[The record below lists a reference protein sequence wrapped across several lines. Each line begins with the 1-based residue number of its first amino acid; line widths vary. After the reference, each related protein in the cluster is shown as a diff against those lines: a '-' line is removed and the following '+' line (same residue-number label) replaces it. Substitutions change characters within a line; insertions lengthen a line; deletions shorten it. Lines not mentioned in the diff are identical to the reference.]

1 MSKTDFFFR
10 GHIKTFKYAKIYNIM
25 QMGAS
30 QPSTTIIEYDNMEKD
45 TTVEKEQKVVNVLQ
59 HLGFSMP
66 EAQTLIFLFKTDRV
80 TARDI
85 ERGTKLRQPEVSMG
99 TSALVNRKWV
109 KTSEIQTK
117 GKGRPHYRYY
127 LARPKKE
134 IIDDILEE
142 IRKKIE
148 QEQQNLTII
157 RELLL

>member
-1 MSKTDFFFR
+1 
-10 GHIKTFKYAKIYNIM
+10 M

-30 QPSTTIIEYDNMEKD
+30 QPSTTIMEYDNMEKD
-45 TTVEKEQKVVNVLQ
+45 TTVEKEQKAVNVLQ
-59 HLGFSMP
+59 HLGFSRM
-66 EAQTLIFLFKTDRV
+66 ESQTLIFLFKTERV
-80 TARDI
+80 TARYI
-85 ERGTKLRQPEVSMG
+85 ERGANLRQPEVSLG

-109 KTSEIQTK
+109 KKSKIKTK

-148 QEQQNLTII
+148 QEQQNLIAVN
-157 RELLL
+157 ELLL

>member
-1 MSKTDFFFR
+1 M
-10 GHIKTFKYAKIYNIM
+10 
-25 QMGAS
+25 
-30 QPSTTIIEYDNMEKD
+30 
-45 TTVEKEQKVVNVLQ
+45 TVEKEQKAVNVLQ
-59 HLGFSMP
+59 CLDFSRM
-66 EAQTLIFLFKTDRV
+66 EAQTLIFLFKTEKV

-85 ERGTKLRQPEVSMG
+85 ERGTNLRQPEVSHG

-117 GKGRPHYRYY
+117 GKGRPHYKYY

-134 IIDDILEE
+134 IIDDILEK

-157 RELLL
+157 RELVL